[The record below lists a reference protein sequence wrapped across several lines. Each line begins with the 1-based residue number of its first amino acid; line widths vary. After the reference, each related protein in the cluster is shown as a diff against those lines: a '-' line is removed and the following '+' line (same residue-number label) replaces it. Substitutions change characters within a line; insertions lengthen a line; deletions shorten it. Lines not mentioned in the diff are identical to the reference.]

1 MDRAR
6 KRNRLAIMVPVASM
20 ADIAF
25 LLIIFF
31 MLTSNFLK
39 EGHVKIDQATSPD
52 IEEIKE
58 SSVSVTMDED
68 GQVWLQGQPCPI
80 EALKGGVQV
89 LIEDVEDKTVML
101 KIDKRLSQK
110 DFGEVFLSLSGA
122 GAEIALVGEMRE

>member
-6 KRNRLAIMVPVASM
+6 KRNRLAVMVPVASM
-20 ADIAF
+20 GDIAF

-39 EGHVKIDQATSPD
+39 EAHVDIEQAASPD

-58 SSVSVTMDED
+58 SSVSVTMDGD

-89 LIEDVEDKTVML
+89 LIEGSEDKMVML

-110 DFGEVFLSLSGA
+110 DFGKVFLSLSNA
-122 GAEIALVGEMRE
+122 GAQIGLVGVKE

>member
-6 KRNRLAIMVPVASM
+6 KRNRLSIMVPVASM

-25 LLIIFF
+25 LLIVFF

-39 EGHVKIDQATSPD
+39 EGHVDIEQATSPD

-58 SSVSVTMDED
+58 SSISVTMDED

-89 LIEDVEDKTVML
+89 LIDDAEDKTVML
-101 KIDKRLSQK
+101 KIDKWLSQK
-110 DFGEVFLSLSGA
+110 DFGDVFLSLSNA
-122 GAEIALVGEMRE
+122 GAEIALVGIKE